1 VLFNEPAFLF
11 AFLPLTLLAVAL
23 AQGLASRRA
32 GIVVLILASLF
43 FYGWWKAGYVLIIL
57 GSIAGNL
64 TVARLIERTDDQ
76 LSRRA
81 LLVFGIFGNLALLG
95 YFKYANF
102 FIANVASLGLRF
114 DALLIILP
122 IGLSFYTFQ
131 QIAFIV
137 DTYRR
142 TIKGVGILEYMASVL
157 FFPHLIAGPLVQYR
171 QIIGQFRDRFGVSSI
186 AVMAGLPI
194 FLVGLTKK
202 VFIADNIASFI
213 SPIYTKA
220 QTGPLEALSAWVAA
234 LGYTAQLYFDFSGY
248 SDMAIGLG
256 LMFGIVLPVNFL
268 SPYKALSIID
278 FWRRWHITLSRF
290 LRDYLY
296 IPLGGNRRG
305 PARRYLNLM
314 VVMVLGG
321 LWHGAAWTFA
331 FWGALHG
338 LYLLVNHAWRYAVGP
353 HIGWANLLLSPIYAM
368 LTFSCVIVGWVFFRA
383 SDFTTAT
390 RILYGMAGGNGVS
403 LPYTIWWLWDSYVN
417 KTETIP
423 HPFRWLDFQGN
434 GLQYPDVVIAPIFLL
449 FAFAITWLTPNVAQI
464 FGLNPAADHLDYKP
478 APWNTARMLAMA
490 ALICLCLFSILGSV
504 PSQFLYFQF

>member
-1 VLFNEPAFLF
+1 MLFNEPVFLF

-23 AQGLASRRA
+23 VQKLADRRV
-32 GIVVLILASLF
+32 GIVALILASLF
-43 FYGWWKAGYVLIIL
+43 FYGWWRAAYVLLIL

-64 TVARLIERTDDQ
+64 TVARLIERTNNQ
-76 LSRRA
+76 LARRS
-81 LLVFGIFGNLALLG
+81 LLTFAVAGNLAALA

-102 FIANVASLGLRF
+102 FIESVASLGLRF
-114 DALLIILP
+114 DALAILLP

-131 QIAFIV
+131 QIAFVV

-142 TIKGVGILEYMASVL
+142 TIHGVGVLEYMASVL

-171 QIIGQFRDRFGVSSI
+171 EIIDQFRVRFGVTSI
-186 AVMAGLPI
+186 AIMAGLPI
-194 FLVGLTKK
+194 FLVGLSKK
-202 VFIADNIASFI
+202 LFIADNIGNLI
-213 SPIYTKA
+213 SPLFIKA
-220 QTGPLEALSAWVAA
+220 QTGPLEAVSAWVAA

-268 SPYKALSIID
+268 SPYKALSVID

-305 PARRYLNLM
+305 PIRRYFNLL

-338 LYLLVNHAWRYAVGP
+338 MYLLLNHLWRYAVGNR
-353 HIGWANLLLSPIYAM
+353 IGRAHRLLRPIYAM
-368 LTFSCVIVGWVFFRA
+368 LTFSCVVIGWVFFRA
-383 SDFTTAT
+383 ADFTTAT
-390 RILYGMAGGNGVS
+390 RILEGMAGRNGVS
-403 LPYTIWWLWDSYVN
+403 LPYILWWQWDTYV
-417 KTETIP
+417 KKAETIP
-423 HPFRWLDFQGN
+423 PTPRWLDFQAN
-434 GLQYPDVVIAPIFLL
+434 GLQYPDILIGPLL
-449 FAFAITWLTPNVAQI
+449 LLAAFAIAWLTPNAAQI
-464 FGLNPAADHLDYKP
+464 FGLDQRSDHLDYKP
-478 APWNTARMLAMA
+478 APWNMQRKLAVA
-490 ALICLCLFSILGSV
+490 ALITLCLFSILGSV
-504 PSQFLYFQF
+504 PSIFLYFQF

>member
-1 VLFNEPAFLF
+1 MPFNEPVFLF

-23 AQGLASRRA
+23 AQGSAGRRA
-32 GIVVLILASLF
+32 GIVALIFASLF
-43 FYGWWKAGYVLIIL
+43 FYGWWRVSYVLIIL

-81 LLVFGIFGNLALLG
+81 LVAFGIVANLALLG
-95 YFKYANF
+95 HFKYANF
-102 FIANVASLGLRF
+102 FIDSIAALGVQF
-114 DALLIILP
+114 DALQILLP

-142 TIKGVGILEYMASVL
+142 TIYGVGILEYMASVL

-171 QIIGQFRDRFGVSSI
+171 EIIDQFRARFGVSFM
-186 AVMAGLPI
+186 ALMAGLPI

-202 VFIADNIASFI
+202 LFVADNIGNFI
-213 SPIYTKA
+213 SPLYAKA
-220 QTGPLEALSAWVAA
+220 QTGPLEAVSAWVAA

-268 SPYKALSIID
+268 SPYKTLSIID
-278 FWRRWHITLSRF
+278 FWRFWHITLSRF

-305 PARRYLNLM
+305 PTRRYLNLM

-338 LYLLVNHAWRYAVGP
+338 LYLLVNHAWRQAVGR
-353 HIGWANLLLSPIYAM
+353 HIGWANRALSPIYAV
-368 LTFSCVIVGWVFFRA
+368 LTFSCVIIGWVFFRA
-383 SDFTTAT
+383 ADFTTAT

-403 LPYTIWWLWDSYVN
+403 LPYILWWQWDTYVN

-423 HPFRWLDFQGN
+423 YTSRWLDFQAN
-434 GLQYPDVVIAPIFLL
+434 GLQYPDVVIGPLL
-449 FAFAITWLTPNVAQI
+449 LLIAFAIIWFTPNVAQI
-464 FGLNPAADHLDYKP
+464 FGLNPATDHLDYKP
-478 APWNTARMLAMA
+478 APWNTARMLAVA

-504 PSQFLYFQF
+504 PSTFLYFQF